1 MQVEIPEDERDD
13 VEFDLNEFGFL
24 SEDEDEVDDD
34 DLIAT
39 LQDEGLLG
47 SSRSAD
53 LLQNSDDVATLKLLL
68 HGLTLSQKGH
78 ALLSKGCE
86 QIKAAIVK
94 CPSLHKIG
102 GLVEMIKSTDP
113 NLVAKATPKN
123 KIPQVFETSKPD
135 LYKPLKY
142 RAGKGESVST
152 FRYRCRICS
161 LHFGSY
167 QGCDSHIRKE
177 HTKLKYGPC
186 PRCEFTTTNLDSWRK
201 HQSACHK

>member
-13 VEFDLNEFGFL
+13 VEFDLNQFGFL
-24 SEDEDEVDDD
+24 SEGEDEVDDD

-86 QIKAAIVK
+86 QIKTAIIGN
-94 CPSLHKIG
+94 PSLHKIG
-102 GLVEMIKSTDP
+102 ALLEIINVTDP
-113 NLVAKATPKN
+113 SLVAQATSRA
-123 KIPQVFETSKPD
+123 KIPQTAQSSKPAC
-135 LYKPLKY
+135 YKPLKITH
-142 RAGKGESVST
+142 GEFKGQ
-152 FRYRCRICS
+152 YRCRICS
-161 LHFGSY
+161 HCFGSY
-167 QGCDSHIRKE
+167 VGCDSHIRKT
-177 HTKLKYGPC
+177 HSGVKYGPC
-186 PRCEFTTTNLDSWRK
+186 PACQQFTTTCLDSWRK
-201 HQSACHK
+201 HKRVCGEKQ